1 MTETVGLVQ
10 QFVERTGQLYSLP
23 AVAAEVVRLTGEPR
37 LDARALRDCLQ
48 RDPALTA
55 RLLRVV
61 NSSLF
66 GLSRPV
72 SDLNQA
78 LALLGIRP
86 LKMLVLGFSLPKD
99 LFSGVEASVLARY
112 WRRTLVKAVAARE
125 LAERLW
131 RVAGDEAFIAGL
143 VQDIG
148 VLALI
153 QQLGESYQKFLDH
166 VQTHGGGLLS
176 RETETLGF
184 DHLVLSGRL
193 LSHWGL
199 PPSFCAALAVP
210 PNEAR
215 IAALD
220 ETQRTL
226 PQILHMADV
235 LVRLIEQPYSSAL
248 SELLDVG
255 GRYCDLTY
263 EKLQAL
269 MALLQPK
276 VEELADVLSLELPET
291 NFGDLLIAAQRQLA
305 DEAAVAA
312 IEIAAPEA
320 EEELLELASQLRGDL
335 ALALGRPQGGNL
347 LRELPT
353 PPHDP
358 ARTPIIGSKACNTH
372 QEPICPLA
380 ERADHFAARGCVP
393 PESVDSTFVS
403 RVGAAIQRCRVLR
416 RPVTLALFEIERF
429 SEALFQLTP
438 AGVSEL
444 SHWLGI
450 ALAEWTGH
458 RGAPI
463 MVRDGC
469 FAFAWEDCSRSEGL
483 RLARAALGE
492 VKPWSSGRLPGQPAL
507 ILSSGL
513 ATLEAPPKNYPP
525 QDLIDAAQRCL
536 QGAEL
541 SGGDTVKSIAV

>member
-1 MTETVGLVQ
+1 
-10 QFVERTGQLYSLP
+10 
-23 AVAAEVVRLTGEPR
+23 
-37 LDARALRDCLQ
+37 
-48 RDPALTA
+48 
-55 RLLRVV
+55 
-61 NSSLF
+61 
-66 GLSRPV
+66 
-72 SDLNQA
+72 
-78 LALLGIRP
+78 
-86 LKMLVLGFSLPKD
+86 MLVLGFSLPKD

-148 VLALI
+148 ILALI

-176 RETETLGF
+176 REMETLGF

-215 IAALD
+215 IAALN

-235 LVRLIEQPYSSAL
+235 LVRLIEQPFSSAL

-291 NFGDLLIAAQRQLA
+291 NFGDLLMAAQRQLA

-312 IEIAAPEA
+312 IELAAPEA

-335 ALALGRPQGGNL
+335 ALALGRPKGGSVANSKPDVPL
-347 LRELPT
+347 AARPTELGTNRPYREL
-353 PPHDP
+353 
-358 ARTPIIGSKACNTH
+358 RG
-372 QEPICPLA
+372 EPSRPLMEEA
-380 ERADHFAARGCVP
+380 ESTTTRVCAA